1 MGPLGREV
9 CGRRGMTAR
18 LSRCWVAAL
27 ACLAM
32 AAASAVPADPVAQGT
47 LRMGG
52 DANYPPYHFTDD
64 DGEAEGFDVALARE
78 VADDLGLEARFEL
91 GQWDTALERLARGE
105 IDIVP
110 MFWSK
115 EREQRFLFTQ
125 PILIRHHALFGLR
138 SQPPLESLEQLSGV
152 RVAVQHAALAWEALR
167 AQVGPDVVLV
177 ETDTESA
184 TLAAVVNGQA
194 DYALAPTGIGYHA
207 IHRHDMRD
215 IIALSPPLL
224 ERKYAFAALPDRA
237 DLVAEIDT
245 SLERLRTQGVQHELY
260 VAWIGNLSARDRR
273 LSPAWPIA
281 LAVLALLASA
291 ALGYGWRRRHGV
303 AGGQHADGDA
313 EGLAL
318 LTDLQVA
325 IDEDRLGYKL
335 QPKLDLR
342 SGRWLGAELL
352 VRWNHPE
359 HGPIEPDC
367 FVPLA
372 ERAQTIGAMNLH
384 LLRAG
389 LEQRRQWPP
398 SDPPLYLS
406 VNISVNDLADPAL
419 VEGILDAHRE
429 LGPGLM
435 LEITETAV
443 MREPER
449 VADAL
454 PRLRAHGILISVD
467 DFGVG
472 HSSLVN
478 LRRLAPDE
486 LKIDRSFVA
495 SLTSSHS
502 DQAIVT
508 ATITMAHELG
518 ATVTAEGVADEAT
531 RQWLAEA
538 GCDAV
543 QGFGIA
549 RPMAPEAFAR
559 MLARKGPDAG

>member
-1 MGPLGREV
+1 MERQGTHQAFARSRES
-9 CGRRGMTAR
+9 RRLVGLFAWLLL
-18 LSRCWVAAL
+18 LSL
-27 ACLAM
+27 P
-32 AAASAVPADPVAQGT
+32 AAAPAQPEQV

-52 DANYPPYHFTDD
+52 DASYPPYHFIDEH
-64 DGEAEGFDVALARE
+64 GEAVGFDIALAQE
-78 VADDLGLEARFEL
+78 IAADLGLQARFEL
-91 GQWDTALERLARGE
+91 GGWDVALERLVRGE

-110 MFWSK
+110 MFWSA
-115 EREQRFLFTQ
+115 EREQRYLFTQ
-125 PILIRHHALFGLR
+125 PILIRHHALFGL
-138 SQPPLESLEQLSGV
+138 QAQAPLESLEALSGV
-152 RVAVQHAALAWEALR
+152 RVAVQHAGLAWEALR
-167 AQVGPDVVLV
+167 AQAGPGVTLV
-177 ETDTESA
+177 EVDTEA
-184 TLAAVVNGQA
+184 ETLAAVIDGRA
-194 DYALAPTGIGYHA
+194 DYALVPTGIGYHA
-207 IHRHDMRD
+207 IHRQDLRD

-224 ERKYAFAALPDRA
+224 ERKYVFAARPDRA
-237 DLVAEIDT
+237 ELVASING
-245 SLERLRTQGVQHELY
+245 SLERLRVEGVQHDLY
-260 VAWIGNLSARDRR
+260 VEWIGNLSARDRR
-273 LSPAWPIA
+273 ASLGWPV
-281 LAVLALLASA
+281 AVAALALLAMGA
-291 ALGYGWRRRHGV
+291 LALGWWRRRRG
-303 AGGQHADGDA
+303 DGDDP
-313 EGLAL
+313 GRAL
-318 LTDLQVA
+318 LADLQAA
-325 IDEDRLGYKL
+325 IDEDRLDYAL
-335 QPKLDLR
+335 QPKADLR

-359 HGPIEPDC
+359 HGPIEPDR

-398 SDPPLYLS
+398 FDPPLYLS